1 MAKNVTVGIDIGCST
16 TKVLVALH
24 SNDADKKNSR
34 IIGTGTAPTRG
45 LKRGFVADQKELIKT
60 IREAVHEAEVSS
72 GIKIRQ
78 ATIAIAGITLESK
91 VSRGSAII
99 SRADNEVTRLD
110 IDKAIKD
117 SEQSLKSMN
126 KHIIDTLPVIYKLD
140 GKEIYGKAEGL
151 RGVRLEITT
160 LFINCANQHLEDLVS
175 AINLAGIDVVDVIA
189 SPIAAS
195 QSALDERQRTAG
207 CILIDIGDETT
218 SVIVFEDGNV
228 VSLKIFPI
236 GSNNI
241 TNDLALGMK
250 ISLEDAEGIKLGKI
264 TSDLPQRKIDD
275 IVHAR
280 VYEIFDIIQKFLKK
294 INRDERLPA
303 GAIIIGGA
311 ANIRGIEE
319 MSKKILGLP
328 SKINGLKAKNTID
341 PTWFVAYGL
350 CMSGKENDQRGNDYP
365 NVFSNVWHQ
374 IKKVFGGIGK
384 QLMP

>member
-1 MAKNVTVGIDIGCST
+1 MSKNVTVGIDIGCSS
-16 TKVLVALH
+16 TKVMVVEH
-24 SNDADKKNSR
+24 GRDADKKNSR

-45 LKRGFVADQKELIKT
+45 LKRGFVADPKEFIKS
-60 IREAVHEAEVSS
+60 IQLAVHEAEVAS
-72 GIKIRQ
+72 GIKVREASIG
-78 ATIAIAGITLESK
+78 IAGITLESK
-91 VSRGSAII
+91 VARGSAII
-99 SRADNEVTRLD
+99 SRADNEVTSLD
-110 IDKAIKD
+110 IQKAVKD
-117 SEQSLKSMN
+117 SEQSLKNLN

-160 LFINCANQHLEDLVS
+160 LFINCDTQHLEDTVG
-175 AINLAGIDVVDVIA
+175 AVNAAGIDVVDVVA
-189 SPIAAS
+189 GPVAAS
-195 QSALDERQRTAG
+195 LAALDERQRTAG

-218 SVIVFEDGNV
+218 SVIIYEDGNV

-250 ISLEDAEGIKLGKI
+250 ISLEDAEGVKLGRI
-264 TSDLPQRKIDD
+264 TSDLPQRKIDE

-280 VYEIFDIIQKFLKK
+280 VFEIFDVIQKFLKK

-303 GAIIIGGA
+303 GAVIIGGG
-311 ANIRGIEE
+311 ANIRGIDE
-319 MSKKILGLP
+319 MAKKMLGLP
-328 SKINGLKAKNTID
+328 SKVHGLKNKNTLD

-350 CMSGKENDQRGNDYP
+350 AMSVRETTRRGNDYP
-365 NVFSNVWHQ
+365 NVFSNLWHQ
-374 IKKVFGGIGK
+374 MKKVFGGIGK